1 MVVELIKKKLAKRY
15 LSKAVRYLAR
25 MKKDESM
32 CVTDVMC
39 IFKNL
44 RTAYTILHDEEP
56 ELDWHDKLDFE
67 KLLSQVVTDIQRLS

>member
-1 MVVELIKKKLAKRY
+1 MVELIKRKLAKRY
-15 LSKAVRYLAR
+15 LSKAVKYLAR

-32 CVTDVMC
+32 YVTDVMC

-44 RTAYTILHDEEP
+44 RNAYIILHGEEP